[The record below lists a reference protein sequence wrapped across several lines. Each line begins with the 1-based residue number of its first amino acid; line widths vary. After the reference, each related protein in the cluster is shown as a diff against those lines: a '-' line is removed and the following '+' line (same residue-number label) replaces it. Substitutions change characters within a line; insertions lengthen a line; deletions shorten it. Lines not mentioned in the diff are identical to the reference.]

1 MQRRTPLGTAT
12 SAAPSSGTSVQP
24 SPRAARAGYSA
35 VRSGEDVKIALST
48 SSGAKPFACCSAAS
62 SSAVA
67 ARIASL
73 VLAVAVVAPRRPRRI
88 LVMAL
93 VDQLRLMVI
102 TDPVLLKGRD
112 PVTVCRA
119 AVQGGATMIQ
129 VRWKDGV
136 PADVLELT
144 RALVAALPT
153 PILVNDRADIA
164 IAAGAAG
171 AHLGWEDVPLDV
183 LHPHVPAGFL
193 LGLSVGSP
201 EAASRAAALSA
212 DYWSIGPC
220 F

>member
-112 PVTVCRA
+112 
-119 AVQGGATMIQ
+119 AVGVLRQAVAGGATMVQ
-129 VRWKDGV
+129 VRWKDGT
-136 PADVLELT
+136 PAEVLELT
-144 RALVAALPT
+144 RALVAALTVPV
-153 PILVNDRADIA
+153 LVTDRVDISL
-164 IAAGAAG
+164 AAGAAG
-171 AHLGWEDVPLDV
+171 AHLGWDDPPLEA
-183 LHPHVPAGFL
+183 LRPHLPAGFL
-193 LGLSVGSP
+193 LVLSVG
-201 EAASRAAALSA
+201 RRDAAARLLPYA
-212 DYWSIGPC
+212 PP
-220 F
+220 